1 MPGTRQPLALLEAKG
16 KKHLSRAERA
26 QRQAEEVRLPKPAK
40 IPPPA
45 WLLEELKKQFRS
57 LTKQLIEADM
67 GVAQLD
73 QDAIARYL
81 IAQAQYEA
89 AVQLTQQ
96 ALEQQ
101 DEKLAAE
108 WSGVQDRFFKQAR
121 ACANDMGLTLTSR
134 CRLIAPPAAKEPE
147 NPFLQLLAEK
157 ERRQA

>member
-1 MPGTRQPLALLEAKG
+1 MPGPRQPLALLEAKG
-16 KKHLSRAERA
+16 KKHLSQAERA
-26 QRQAEEVRLPKPAK
+26 QRQAEEVRLPRPAR

-45 WLLEELKKQFRS
+45 WLPEQLKKPFRS
-57 LTKQLIEADM
+57 LAKELLAADM

-73 QDAIARYL
+73 RDTIGRYL
-81 IAQAQYEA
+81 LAQSQYEQA
-89 AVQLTQQ
+89 ARLARQ
-96 ALEQQ
+96 ALEAE

-121 ACANDMGLTLTSR
+121 ACANDLGLTLTSR

-147 NPFLQLLAEK
+147 NPFLQLLAQK